1 MPSASARAELP
12 LAMFLHGFLP
22 SLLEGAAVTLG
33 VALSSLLIAALLG
46 LTGALAKLSRSRIA
60 QAVAGLYT
68 TVIRGV
74 PDLVLMLLV
83 FYGGQLGINT
93 LAPMLGHEDYIDID
107 PFLAGV
113 LTIGFIFGAYLTEA
127 FRGAFLAVPPGQRE
141 AGLAFGMSPRQV
153 LWRITLPQMLRHALP
168 GISNNWLVLIKSTAI
183 VSVIGLS
190 DLMTRGQQAA
200 GTTREPFSF
209 YLAVAVIYLL
219 FTTASELGFA
229 WAQRRLAIGVKEGRL

>member
-1 MPSASARAELP
+1 ML
-12 LAMFLHGFLP
+12 LHGFLP

-33 VALSSLLIAALLG
+33 VALSSLAVAAVLG
-46 LTGALAKLSRSRIA
+46 LLGALAKLSRSSLA
-60 QAVAGLYT
+60 QALAATYT
-68 TVIRGV
+68 TLIRGV
-74 PDLVLMLLV
+74 PDLLLMLLI
-83 FYGGQLGINT
+83 FYGGQLAVNT
-93 LAPMLGHEDYIDID
+93 VAPMLGHEDYIDID
-107 PFLAGV
+107 PFVAGV

-168 GISNNWLVLIKSTAI
+168 AISNNWLVLLKSTAI

-209 YLAVAVIYLL
+209 YLAVALIYLL
-219 FTTASELGFA
+219 FTSVSELGFA
-229 WAQRRLAIGVKEGRL
+229 WAQKRLAIGVKEGRL

>member
-1 MPSASARAELP
+1 MI
-12 LAMFLHGFLP
+12 LHGFLP
-22 SLLEGAAVTLG
+22 SLLQGATVTLA
-33 VALSSLLIAALLG
+33 VALSSLAVAALLG
-46 LTGALAKLSRSRIA
+46 LAGALAKLSRSRLA
-60 QAVAGLYT
+60 QAVAGTYT

-83 FYGGQLGINT
+83 FYGGQLAVNT
-93 LAPMLGHEDYIDID
+93 VAPMLGHEDYIDID
-107 PFLAGV
+107 PFMAGV

-168 GISNNWLVLIKSTAI
+168 GISNNWLVLVKSTAI

-209 YLAVAVIYLL
+209 YLAVAVIYLA
-219 FTTASELGFA
+219 FTTLSELGFA
-229 WAQRRLAIGVKEGRL
+229 WAQRRLAIGVREGRL

>member
-1 MPSASARAELP
+1 ML
-12 LAMFLHGFLP
+12 LHGFLP
-22 SLLEGAAVTLG
+22 SLLQGATVTLA
-33 VALSSLLIAALLG
+33 VALSSLAIAALLG
-46 LTGALAKLSRSRIA
+46 LTGALAKLSRSRAA
-60 QAVAGLYT
+60 QAVAALYT
-68 TVIRGV
+68 TLIRGV
-74 PDLVLMLLV
+74 PDLLLMLLV

-107 PFLAGV
+107 PFVAGV
-113 LTIGFIFGAYLTEA
+113 LTIGFIFGAYLTES

-141 AGLAFGMSPRQV
+141 AGLAYGMSARQV

-168 GISNNWLVLIKSTAI
+168 GLSNNWLVLIKSTAI

-209 YLAVAVIYLL
+209 YLAVALIYLV
-219 FTTASELGFA
+219 FTSLSELAFG
-229 WAQRRLAIGVKEGRL
+229 WATRHLAIGAKEAKL

>member
-1 MPSASARAELP
+1 ML
-12 LAMFLHGFLP
+12 LHGFLP
-22 SLLEGAAVTLG
+22 SLLEGASVTLA
-33 VALSSLLIAALLG
+33 VALSSLAVATLLG
-46 LTGALAKLSRSRIA
+46 LAGALAKLSRSRLLRT
-60 QAVAGLYT
+60 VAGTYT
-68 TVIRGV
+68 TLIRGV

-83 FYGGQLGINT
+83 FYGGQLAVNT
-93 LAPMLGHEDYIDID
+93 VAPMLGHDDYIDID
-107 PFLAGV
+107 PFVAGV

-141 AGLAFGMSPRQV
+141 AGLAYGMSPRQV

-183 VSVIGLS
+183 VSIIGLS

-200 GTTREPFSF
+200 GNTREPFSF
-209 YLAVAVIYLL
+209 YLAVALIYLV
-219 FTTASELGFA
+219 FTSLSELGFS

>member
-1 MPSASARAELP
+1 M
-12 LAMFLHGFLP
+12 LHGFLP

-33 VALSSLLIAALLG
+33 VALSSLAVAALLG
-46 LTGALAKLSRSRIA
+46 LAGALAKLSRSRVLQAIA
-60 QAVAGLYT
+60 GTYT
-68 TVIRGV
+68 TLIRGV

-83 FYGGQLGINT
+83 FYGGQVAVNT
-93 LAPMLGHEDYIDID
+93 VAPMLGHEDYIDID
-107 PFLAGV
+107 PFIAGA

-141 AGLAFGMSPRQV
+141 AGLAYGMSSLQV
-153 LWRITLPQMLRHALP
+153 LRRITLPQMLRHALP
-168 GISNNWLVLIKSTAI
+168 GLSNNWLVLIKSTAI

-209 YLAVAVIYLL
+209 YLAVALIYLV
-219 FTTASELGFA
+219 FTSLSELAFS
-229 WAQRRLAIGVKEGRL
+229 WAGKRLAIGVKEGRL

>member
-1 MPSASARAELP
+1 ML
-12 LAMFLHGFLP
+12 LHGFLP
-22 SLLEGAAVTLG
+22 SLLEGAAVTLA

-60 QAVAGLYT
+60 RGLAGVYT
-68 TVIRGV
+68 TLIRGV

-83 FYGGQLGINT
+83 FYGGQLAVNT
-93 LAPMLGHEDYIDID
+93 VAPLLGHEDYVDID
-107 PFLAGV
+107 PFVAGV

-141 AGLAFGMSPRQV
+141 AGLAYGMSPRQV

-168 GISNNWLVLIKSTAI
+168 GLSNNWLVLIKSTAI

-209 YLAVAVIYLL
+209 YLAVALIYLV
-219 FTTASELGFA
+219 FTSLSELGFA
-229 WAQRRLAIGVKEGRL
+229 WARKRLAIGVREGQL

>member
-1 MPSASARAELP
+1 
-12 LAMFLHGFLP
+12 MFLHGFLP

-219 FTTASELGFA
+219 FTTVSELGFA